1 MGDISYRGRF
11 APSPTGPLHL
21 GSLTAALGSWLMARV
36 SGGEWLLRIED
47 LDPPREAAGVAEA
60 QIRMLAAFG
69 LVSDRP
75 AVWQSRRSEY
85 YQAALQK
92 LSDDG
97 NVFACRCTRSDLAPT
112 GGVHRRCVER
122 PSGARSA
129 YRLRPPPGVITF
141 NDRIRGPYA
150 QDVADQSGDV
160 VLKRADGYWA
170 YQLAV
175 VVDDALQEI
184 TDVVRGA
191 DLLDSTPR
199 QIVLQ
204 GLLGHP
210 SPRYAHLPV
219 ILQPDGVKL
228 SKSLRGAALD
238 VRNPLPA
245 LRLAYQWL
253 GQDPREL
260 DEQRHPEH
268 ALRCAIAAFRPELI
282 PARDHHLPS
291 K

>member
-1 MGDISYRGRF
+1 
-11 APSPTGPLHL
+11 
-21 GSLTAALGSWLMARV
+21 
-36 SGGEWLLRIED
+36 
-47 LDPPREAAGVAEA
+47 
-60 QIRMLAAFG
+60 
-69 LVSDRP
+69 
-75 AVWQSRRSEY
+75 SEH
-85 YQAALQK
+85 YQAALQE
-92 LSDDG
+92 LSEAG
-97 NVFACRCTRSDLAPT
+97 HVFACRCTRSDLAAAS
-112 GGVHRRCVER
+112 GIHRRCVER

-141 NDRIRGPYA
+141 NDRIRGPYL
-150 QDVADQSGDV
+150 QDVADQSGDL

-204 GLLGHP
+204 GLLGYP
-210 SPRYAHLPV
+210 SPTYAHLPV
-219 ILQPDGVKL
+219 ILQPDGLKL

-238 VRNPLPA
+238 ARDPLPA

-253 GQDPREL
+253 GQDPLEL
-260 DEQRHPEH
+260 EGKARPEH

-282 PARDHHLPS
+282 PTRDHRLPS